1 MANGGIELTVS
12 IQGLEEAVK
21 QLRLLEAQ
29 LHGVMYQTERI
40 KAAIDSLQLQLQNKI
55 EGFSREGGRKA
66 D

>member
-12 IQGLEEAVK
+12 VQGLEEAVN

-29 LHGVMYQTERI
+29 LHGVMYQAERI
-40 KAAIDSLQLQLQNKI
+40 KAAIDSLQLQLQSKI